1 MTILGEIVDL
11 KMARNHPRFGSNSP
25 FRSMQE
31 WENQSQEITRQ
42 LEAYG
47 RSLVEFEKKYL
58 GSDETNAKDD
68 ASQAGGATT
77 NTTAPDPTV
86 SEGSVHSAHTSSSF
100 LTSSTIRSRIVLAY
114 ATHVMHVL
122 HILLTGK
129 WDPISLLDDTDLW
142 ISSESFVT
150 STSHAVS
157 AAEAINSILEWDSG
171 LEFMPFFF
179 GVYLLQGSF
188 LLLLIADKL
197 GVEASGRV
205 VGACEG
211 VVRAIEACVVTLN
224 TEYQRNFRKVMHSA
238 LAQVRGRCPENWVEQ
253 QRRRREVLM
262 LYRWTPDGTGLAL

>member
-1 MTILGEIVDL
+1 VDL
-11 KMARNHPRFGSNSP
+11 KMARNHPRFGTNSP
-25 FRSMQE
+25 FRSAQE
-31 WENQSQEITRQ
+31 WENQSAEITRQ

-47 RSLVEFEKKYL
+47 RSLVEFEKKHL
-58 GSDETNAKDD
+58 GGQEDVRDD
-68 ASQAGGATT
+68 GSQAGAG
-77 NTTAPDPTV
+77 
-86 SEGSVHSAHTSSSF
+86 EGSVHSSHTSSSF
-100 LTSSTIRSRIVLAY
+100 VTSSAIRTRIVLAY
-114 ATHVMHVL
+114 STHVMHVL

-129 WDPISLLDDTDLW
+129 WDPISLLDDADLW

-157 AAEAINSILEWDSG
+157 AAEAISSILEWDEG

-205 VGACEG
+205 IGACEG

-224 TEYQRNFRKVMHSA
+224 TEYQRNFRKVMRSA
-238 LAQVRGRCPENWVEQ
+238 LAQVRGRCPEDWVEQ
-253 QRRRREVLM
+253 HKRRREVLM